1 MIWLNE
7 DETNEELY
15 DDFEEYEEDEVDIDE
30 FDDEEEYE
38 REWCD

>member
-1 MIWLNE
+1 MIWLKEEEILEEVYE
-7 DETNEELY
+7 DS
-15 DDFEEYEEDEVDIDE
+15 EEYEDDEV